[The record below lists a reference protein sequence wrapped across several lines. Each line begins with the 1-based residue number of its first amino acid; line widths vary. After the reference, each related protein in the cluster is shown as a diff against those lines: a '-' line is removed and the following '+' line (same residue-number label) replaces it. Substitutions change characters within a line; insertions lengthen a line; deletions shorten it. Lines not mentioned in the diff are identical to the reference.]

1 MSCQGFFSSRA
12 EPHSAGVLHG
22 QTQRAILHHHEHQC
36 ICLWREKKKCSASAF
51 QLQQVGGNLSVHLG
65 AIFIC
70 SSLPAQ
76 SSMRACMLLLPY
88 RRCAHTENSKH
99 TRTRES
105 TRAVA
110 FLFSCSKKL
119 SKAQIKPPSL
129 NPWWRRAQY
138 LGVSSE
144 WNVEGTNRAD
154 HTSLGIMHGC
164 EAGSA
169 SCLRKH
175 LPVERRIKPAT
186 LRPSLFFFS
195 CKLCSALS

>member
-1 MSCQGFFSSRA
+1 MDKHREQYCTTTNT
-12 EPHSAGVLHG
+12 SA
-22 QTQRAILHHHEHQC
+22 AWKC
-36 ICLWREKKKCSASAF
+36 ICLWREKKQTKKKKVQQAHFS
-51 QLQQVGGNLSVHLG
+51 LQQVGGNLSVHLG

-88 RRCAHTENSKH
+88 RRCAHTDNSKH
-99 TRTRES
+99 TRTRVS
-105 TRAVA
+105 KHVVA
-110 FLFSCSKKL
+110 FLFSCSKKW

-138 LGVSSE
+138 LGVSAE
-144 WNVEGTNRAD
+144 WNVEGTKGAD

-175 LPVERRIKPAT
+175 LHVERRIKPAT
-186 LRPSLFFFS
+186 LRPIDNTTTRKYVFFFFS
-195 CKLCSALS
+195 CKLRSALS